1 MVGLLRWVLV
11 FSTCLSTNQLTGP
24 INDFCYFETQ
34 ISSPADPNL
43 LMFKLNKLHQHQ
55 AQATSPGAAA
65 SGRLSVSPGPRLQNQ
80 SPSPNH
86 LLGSWPNGPGGN
98 HRHSMSLANP
108 TYSPQ
113 TYNPGNIY
121 SSAGSFNPFGP
132 SATLGSDQIISPSI
146 SAGSGR
152 GRLPNDDLAANSDDG
167 RIHAPRGVPGHLASN
182 LGRPDFIRGFG
193 LDITEET
200 EEELEQ
206 EGLSDA
212 VSDIVASEV
221 AAALQEELDA
231 IPEADETPSRSGS
244 RRHSR
249 HTSRVSA
256 ALSLR
261 SLGRG
266 GKSDSGIM
274 EEEEDG
280 ASVNEVARA
289 WESEGAARS
298 MRDDDGADAANEWTA
313 SDDEVR
319 FIHIVFFWLLTTLW
333 NF

>member
-1 MVGLLRWVLV
+1 
-11 FSTCLSTNQLTGP
+11 
-24 INDFCYFETQ
+24 
-34 ISSPADPNL
+34 
-43 LMFKLNKLHQHQ
+43 MFKLNKLHQHQ
-55 AQATSPGAAA
+55 AQISSPSNTG
-65 SGRLSVSPGPRLQNQ
+65 SGRLSVSPGPRIQNH
-80 SPSPNH
+80 SPNH
-86 LLGSWPNGPGGN
+86 LLGSWPNPPGGN

-113 TYNPGNIY
+113 THNAANTY

-132 SATLGSDQIISPSI
+132 SATLGSDQIVSPSI

-152 GRLPNDDLAANSDDG
+152 GRLPAEDLTNHPDDG
-167 RIHAPRGVPGHLASN
+167 RIHAPRGVPGNLSTA
-182 LGRPDFIRGFG
+182 LGRTDFIRGFG
-193 LDITEET
+193 LNIAEET

-212 VSDIVASEV
+212 VSDMVTSEV

-244 RRHSR
+244 RKHSR
-249 HTSRVSA
+249 HASRVSA

-266 GKSDSGIM
+266 GQSDSGIL

-280 ASVNEVARA
+280 ASANEAVRA

-319 FIHIVFFWLLTTLW
+319 TFTFEIMLQSLILFSSPLAKHRGIFQSFR
-333 NF
+333 